1 MCVCV
6 CVCVCTGVLYMTST
20 RHNLALVQS
29 KLMAQ
34 NVSLHSLLEEAEQ
47 GGGGGG
53 GGGGGEGGGGGGGEP
68 RALPSS
74 ISSSSLETT
83 V

>member
-6 CVCVCTGVLYMTST
+6 CVCVDVCVCVCVHNSVCSVCVHRCPIHTST

-34 NVSLHSLLEEAEQ
+34 NVSLHSLLRCGA
-47 GGGGGG
+47 GGRR
-53 GGGGGEGGGGGGGEP
+53 GGGGGGEP

-74 ISSSSLETT
+74 Q
-83 V
+83 